1 MLRRLDSYP
10 LAFGG
15 KGGFPASRGLSLPRR
30 ETSPCRELW
39 QGVGMKNFLEINGE

>member
-15 KGGFPASRGLSLPRR
+15 GGGGGGFPCKQRSLTR
-30 ETSPCRELW
+30 
-39 QGVGMKNFLEINGE
+39 